1 MREVGGRHSTK
12 ESSEPLPYGRPWY
25 VQPFLIVDYLL
36 IELTVLTEADVR
48 KELAKEEESR
58 LSNGGIALHQTSA
71 SSFVVLGLELE
82 DTQ

>member
-12 ESSEPLPYGRPWY
+12 ESSEPLPYRRPWY

-48 KELAKEEESR
+48 KELAKEEES
-58 LSNGGIALHQTSA
+58 
-71 SSFVVLGLELE
+71 
-82 DTQ
+82 